1 VAPEIRATDFVTGIL
16 TTPPFVQP
24 IRRSCIA
31 VADHTTALQARA
43 KSGPGLPPA
52 NGSYR
57 IQQVAGEETLP

>member
-1 VAPEIRATDFVTGIL
+1 MSPKGAFATFGTGSVAA
-16 TTPPFVQP
+16 PPFMQP

-31 VADHTTALQARA
+31 VADHTMAFPARA